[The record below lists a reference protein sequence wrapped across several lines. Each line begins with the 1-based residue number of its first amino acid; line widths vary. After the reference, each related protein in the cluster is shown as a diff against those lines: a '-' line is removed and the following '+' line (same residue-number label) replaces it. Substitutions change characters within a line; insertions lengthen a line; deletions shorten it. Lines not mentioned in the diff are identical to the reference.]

1 MTLIFLKVNFQFQSK
16 SCFLVSL
23 QLQADREHLPVKT
36 DTLKKLQ
43 TLINDIILA
52 LPDDLQDILLK
63 TGTTWFLLGSFGGE
77 NQKASSLTE
86 DSGLPSL
93 EHSSKT
99 LTLQMD
105 CTNSI
110 AHYIIFTVFSTS
122 IPMQLKGFLCVI
134 LFEISALKE

>member
-63 TGTTWFLLGSFGGE
+63 TGTT
-77 NQKASSLTE
+77 
-86 DSGLPSL
+86 
-93 EHSSKT
+93 
-99 LTLQMD
+99 
-105 CTNSI
+105 
-110 AHYIIFTVFSTS
+110 
-122 IPMQLKGFLCVI
+122 
-134 LFEISALKE
+134 